1 MRARFEWLPPGVGV
15 GAWYEVRER
24 FRGLG
29 WGLELELEFGFGG
42 GGVGEDILTF
52 ALSLRCCRSCLE
64 LGWRGCPDATMR

>member
-1 MRARFEWLPPGVGV
+1 MRARFEWLPLGVGV

-29 WGLELELEFGFGG
+29 WGLELEFGFGG